1 MKKPVFYAAIL
12 FGGSGERFCPL
23 STQKRPKQFLSVFG
37 GKSLIRQAV
46 ERLDGLVPPEPN
58 QVFTVSSGHG
68 QTGAESQSQN
78 ASADVKGR

>member
-12 FGGSGERFCPL
+12 SGGSGERFWPI

-46 ERLDGLVPPEPN
+46 SALAGWCRR
-58 QVFTVSSGHG
+58 S
-68 QTGAESQSQN
+68 
-78 ASADVKGR
+78 ASL